1 MGRRLKSVLFYI
13 GGMLLLGFVS
23 GLAGGWVAYLEASD
37 PALAARIAPFELVSI
52 AVLGVAGMVVAL
64 VASVRWMRVID
75 EAAREA
81 HKSAWFWGGSVGLL
95 AAMPILMMAVLP
107 QTADWRLPDWFFGR
121 TDPMAYAA
129 MGAWAL
135 ISLMLLG
142 YGVAWAWWWWK
153 RR

>member
-1 MGRRLKSVLFYI
+1 
-13 GGMLLLGFVS
+13 
-23 GLAGGWVAYLEASD
+23 
-37 PALAARIAPFELVSI
+37 
-52 AVLGVAGMVVAL
+52 
-64 VASVRWMRVID
+64 
-75 EAAREA
+75 
-81 HKSAWFWGGSVGLL
+81 
-95 AAMPILMMAVLP
+95 MPILMMAVLP